1 MFENILNLS
10 DTQPI
15 KCLHERST
23 SQSTV
28 TKISVII
35 IVVMFQKIA
44 SAAEGYTGECL
55 LYKLFY
61 ISNSTKLS
69 ETCYETD
76 LSKSARNK

>member
-1 MFENILNLS
+1 
-10 DTQPI
+10 
-15 KCLHERST
+15 
-23 SQSTV
+23 
-28 TKISVII
+28 
-35 IVVMFQKIA
+35 MFQKIA

-69 ETCYETD
+69 ETCYKTD